1 LSVRARDDVP
11 PRTIKHSVA
20 ASLAVAL
27 LLAPAQQARSQEPP
41 LAPAIE
47 PSPEAD
53 ARDVAPL
60 GSRDMS
66 ASPLRGDSLRGV
78 RPEGDVST
86 TGANTDYAA
95 PGAANYG
102 APRPKTKLPKPY
114 PPPRVHAG
122 AAHPFKNPLPALE
135 AYKTSAEAR
144 RAARRRPQPDAPTPR
159 AAPTVAMTPTIKA
172 KPKPVVELNPYDPV
186 GIGVGSLR
194 LTPFVETSTGYD
206 SNPDRLS
213 PTSTPPPTG
222 SRLLRADAGFKLR
235 SDWERDDLKADL
247 RLGYVDYLDYQH
259 ASRPDGVG
267 SFTGRYDVTRD
278 TAIDVLGHFNLD
290 TQRPGAPA
298 ISSGLPGVT
307 VTNRPVIVS
316 AGIAGGVTEKFNRL
330 ELSLRGAFDR
340 TMYQDAYYS
349 DGSTLNLA
357 STDYNDY
364 GVIGRAAYEI
374 SPSLKPFVEGTYDTR
389 VHDSPVDPYGYYRD
403 SNGLALRGGAEVK
416 ISDLLRGQA
425 SGGYAERNYQ
435 DVRLPQ
441 LRGPTVDASLIYTP
455 TPLTTLTLRGATTL
469 NETTLTGASG
479 AISRM
484 IGAELAHDL
493 LRNLTVTALGSYFNN
508 QYQGVS
514 LVENGYTAGVRL
526 DYKITRSIA
535 FHASYSHER
544 LGSNE
549 AGDDYTANVFLVGLR
564 FQR

>member
-1 LSVRARDDVP
+1 MP
-11 PRTIKHSVA
+11 PRIRKHSVA

-27 LLAPAQQARSQEPP
+27 LLAPAHQARSQGLP

-47 PSPEAD
+47 PSAGVD
-53 ARDVAPL
+53 ARDIAPL

-66 ASPLRGDSLRGV
+66 ADPARGDSLRGL
-78 RPEGDVST
+78 RPEGDASA
-86 TGANTDYAA
+86 TGANSDYAT
-95 PGAANYG
+95 PGAPNYG

-114 PPPRVHAG
+114 PPHRVHAG
-122 AAHPFKNPLPALE
+122 APHPSKNPLPPLE
-135 AYKTSAEAR
+135 PYKTSAEAR
-144 RAARRRPQPDAPTPR
+144 RALRRRPQPDAPAPE
-159 AAPTVAMTPTIKA
+159 AAPTVAVTPTIKA

-213 PTSTPPPTG
+213 PNSVPAPTG
-222 SRLLRADAGFKLR
+222 SKLLRADAGFKLR
-235 SDWERDDLKADL
+235 SDWERDNFQADL
-247 RLGYVDYLDYQH
+247 RLGYVDYLDYEQ
-259 ASRPDGVG
+259 ASRPDGAG
-267 SFTGRYDVTRD
+267 NFIARYDVTRHP
-278 TAIDVLGHFNLD
+278 AIDVIGHFSLD

-298 ISSGLPGVT
+298 ISSGTPGVT
-307 VTNRPVIVS
+307 VTNRPIIFSVGT
-316 AGIAGGVTEKFNRL
+316 AAGVTEKFNRL
-330 ELSLRGAFDR
+330 EVSLRGAFDR
-340 TMYQDAYYS
+340 TIYQDAYYS

-357 STDYNDY
+357 STDFNDY
-364 GVIGRAAYEI
+364 GVIGRAAYEV

-403 SNGLALRGGAEVK
+403 SDGLALRGGAEVK
-416 ISDLLRGQA
+416 ISDLLHGQA
-425 SGGYAERNYQ
+425 AGGYAERNYQ

-441 LRGPTVDASLIYTP
+441 LRGPTIDAALIYTP
-455 TPLTTLTLRGATTL
+455 SPLTTLTLRGATTL

-479 AISRM
+479 AISRT
-484 IGAELAHDL
+484 ITAELTHDL
-493 LRNLTVTALGSYFNN
+493 LRNLTVTALGTYFNN

-535 FHASYSHER
+535 LHASYSHER